1 MRSVANGAALPRVP
15 QAAGVTRLVLE
26 RVHGALPQHRVSLG
40 WLHRELEAQAVYL
53 LIFVLALLGT
63 LPGASL
69 PAGLAICALA
79 GGILLSGGKA
89 GLPASLAA
97 REIAVRPARYA
108 LSRAIALSRICER
121 VLPAARNEASSP
133 FRFMANVLLFILGA
147 MLLVPIPLSNV
158 LPAMVAAALS
168 LALVEGS
175 FALFVLSSFGAV
187 ASLGFMVVTVSAAL
201 TFVRL

>member
-1 MRSVANGAALPRVP
+1 MHSVANEAVLPPLP
-15 QAAGVTRLVLE
+15 QAAGVTRLALE

-69 PAGLAICALA
+69 PAGLAICVLA
-79 GGILLSGGKA
+79 GQLLLSGGKA
-89 GLPASLAA
+89 GLPAKLAA

-108 LSRAIALSRICER
+108 LSRAIALSRLCER
-121 VLPAARNEASSP
+121 VLPVARSEASSS
-133 FRFMANVLLFILGA
+133 FRFMANILLFVLGA
-147 MLLVPIPLSNV
+147 TLLIPIPLSNV
-158 LPAMVAAALS
+158 LPAIAAAALS

-175 FALFVLSSFGAV
+175 FMLFVASSLGAV
-187 ASLGFMVVTVSAAL
+187 ASLGFMAVTVAVAL